1 MGKPSLGKR
10 SEGPARPFS
19 MACRIF
25 SVLRCPKRAA
35 FFIWPGGGA
44 SGVDGRHFFAAK
56 GWSGMRTEG
65 RPFVM
70 EGRTAFVNGRAV
82 VFY

>member
-35 FFIWPGGGA
+35 FFIGVGGGA
-44 SGVDGRHFFAAK
+44 SGVDGRHFLPQK
-56 GWSGMRTEG
+56 GGAG
-65 RPFVM
+65 
-70 EGRTAFVNGRAV
+70 
-82 VFY
+82 